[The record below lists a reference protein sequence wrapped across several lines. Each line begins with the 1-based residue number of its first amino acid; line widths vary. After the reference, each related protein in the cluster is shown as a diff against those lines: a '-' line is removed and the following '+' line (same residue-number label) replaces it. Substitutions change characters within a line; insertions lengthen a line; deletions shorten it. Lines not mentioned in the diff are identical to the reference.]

1 MSAEDIEASKAPLMD
16 HLIELRS
23 RLIKALLGF
32 GVAFIFCFFFAKQI
46 YNVLVWPFVWIAGPE
61 NSKFIYTALL
71 EYFLT
76 QLKLALFGAGFISF
90 PIVATQI
97 YKFVAPGL
105 YKHERGAFLP
115 YLIATPFFFVLGSML
130 VYFVVLPML
139 VRFSLGM
146 QQMGGPETAQIQ
158 LLPKV
163 GEYLSLMM
171 SLIFA
176 FGIAFQLPVILTLL
190 GRIGIITSKQLRE
203 KRRYF
208 IVVAFIIAAV
218 LTPPD
223 VLSQA
228 SLAMPLLA
236 LYEGSIIAVAM
247 VEKKAAT
254 AKAAAA
260 GPAGD
265 PAAAEAQSGRVGPL
279 RCSKSRPFGL
289 LDARL
294 CRHDSGMA
302 RHARHQID
310 PRQPAAFDAGLKRR
324 GLAPLSASLLA
335 IDEKRRAA
343 ILASEQA
350 QARRNAAS
358 KEIGDAKKAKDEAR
372 ASKLMAEVAE
382 LKTTMPELEAAA
394 KAADEELAKELA
406 AIPNLPLDEVPD
418 GTDEHGNVQRAV
430 FGKARNYGFAPKPHD
445 DLGGALGY
453 MDFEAAAK
461 LSGARFV
468 VLKKGLARLERAIGQ
483 FMLDLHTNEHGYTEI
498 NPPLLVRNEVM
509 FGTGQLPKFEDDQF
523 WAIKGE
529 LLVAAR

>member
-23 RLIKALLGF
+23 RLIKALL
-32 GVAFIFCFFFAKQI
+32 AS
-46 YNVLVWPFVWIAGPE
+46 VLPSSSASSSPSRSTTCWCGRSSGSPGPE

-76 QLKLALFGAGFISF
+76 QLKLAMFGAGFISF

-115 YLIATPFFFVLGSML
+115 YLIATPFFFVLGSLL

-146 QQMGGPETAQIQ
+146 QQPGGDETAQIQ

-190 GRIGIITSKQLRE
+190 GRIGILTSKQLRE

-223 VLSQA
+223 VISQA
-228 SLAMPLLA
+228 SLAIPLLM

-247 VEKKAAT
+247 VEKKAA
-254 AKAAAA
+254 AK
-260 GPAGD
+260 PY
-265 PAAAEAQSGRVGPL
+265 GR
-279 RCSKSRPFGL
+279 R
-289 LDARL
+289 
-294 CRHDSGMA
+294 
-302 RHARHQID
+302 
-310 PRQPAAFDAGLKRR
+310 PRQRRRPTPIRRSRAACCHSPRSGYPVRR
-324 GLAPLSASLLA
+324 GLSIRHCRSGILDHPLS
-335 IDEKRRAA
+335 RAMT
-343 ILASEQA
+343 
-350 QARRNAAS
+350 
-358 KEIGDAKKAKDEAR
+358 G
-372 ASKLMAEVAE
+372 
-382 LKTTMPELEAAA
+382 
-394 KAADEELAKELA
+394 
-406 AIPNLPLDEVPD
+406 
-418 GTDEHGNVQRAV
+418 
-430 FGKARNYGFAPKPHD
+430 
-445 DLGGALGY
+445 
-453 MDFEAAAK
+453 
-461 LSGARFV
+461 V
-468 VLKKGLARLERAIGQ
+468 VLGATASRHMTSGMTPCTTSNRSA
-483 FMLDLHTNEHGYTEI
+483 TTRT
-498 NPPLLVRNEVM
+498 PSTP
-509 FGTGQLPKFEDDQF
+509 
-523 WAIKGE
+523 A
-529 LLVAAR
+529 